1 MLTEMKSKTVNILG
15 VVAVFG
21 LVISACNS
29 NSRKKELV
37 LKPAAGDAY
46 KVKLKDGNYSVFKVI
61 YIENDTVHVRPNKYL
76 SANLKGLDRLL
87 KMGDTGYMPGV
98 MAVSTTDL
106 KKKWEKEEII
116 EVVRK

>member
-1 MLTEMKSKTVNILG
+1 MLLLTILG
-15 VVAVFG
+15 CGNNNTDKLLIA
-21 LVISACNS
+21 
-29 NSRKKELV
+29 
-37 LKPAAGDAY
+37 KPAAGDAY